1 MQAVPRRRSTSCS
14 VLLVIVYSR
23 NCEKSRENIQF
34 CEKCILAQFYT
45 LAFVKYNGGHMTF
58 TDKVRELLSQKNISI
73 NKMLT
78 DLGLGKGTFATW
90 EKRGT
95 VPGGETLN
103 KLADYFGVSVDY
115 LLGKSYTEQEEVTQQ
130 EKELLAMLKQLN
142 EEDLETALRIVQRLA
157 EKK

>member
-1 MQAVPRRRSTSCS
+1 
-14 VLLVIVYSR
+14 
-23 NCEKSRENIQF
+23 
-34 CEKCILAQFYT
+34 
-45 LAFVKYNGGHMTF
+45 MTF
-58 TDKVRELLSQKNISI
+58 TDKVRELLSQKNMSI

-130 EKELLAMLKQLN
+130 EKKLLAMLKQLN